1 MLVREYDESVEG
13 QVSEPSPEDTT
24 RTDEVA
30 PGPFPGADPGELRER
45 WRDLQASFVD
55 DPREAVE
62 RADALLD
69 ETTASLH
76 SALEAHIHELREL
89 WKSAGDGDTEQL
101 RKALRDYRA
110 LLHRLL
116 PLVDT
121 DFHET
126 R

>member
-1 MLVREYDESVEG
+1 MLVREYDESIEG
-13 QVSEPSPEDTT
+13 QVAEPSPE
-24 RTDEVA
+24 RSDEA
-30 PGPFPGADPGELRER
+30 AARPALLGADPGELQGR

-62 RADALLD
+62 RADTLLD

-76 SALEAHIHELREL
+76 SALEAHVHELREH

-101 RKALRDYRA
+101 RTALRDYLD

-116 PLVDT
+116 PLAAADL
-121 DFHET
+121 HET